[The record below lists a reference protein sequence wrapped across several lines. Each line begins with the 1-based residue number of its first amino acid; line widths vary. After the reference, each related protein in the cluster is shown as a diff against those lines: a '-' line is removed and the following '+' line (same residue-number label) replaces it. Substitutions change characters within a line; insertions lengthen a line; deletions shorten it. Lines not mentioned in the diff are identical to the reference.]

1 MAQAKVLV
9 VEDERIIALDLRQQL
24 QALGYVVI
32 GLAAS
37 GEQAVAMA
45 LELKPDLVLM
55 DIHLEGAMDGI
66 EAAQA
71 IHAHSRIPVVFL
83 TAYAEDET
91 LKRAQASLP
100 FGYLVKPSEY
110 RELHATIRMALAR
123 HAAEVGLER
132 SEERLR
138 LALDVEQ
145 LGVWEWN
152 TTMDRVT
159 TVGPIDAIFGGAL
172 EAIGASWEGFLQRV
186 HLEDRAAVQTAIEQA
201 LSSGQPLNLRFR
213 IVRPL
218 GAVSW
223 VETYAKVYS
232 TTPSTAARLV
242 GVAKD
247 ITERKQIEDR
257 LRQARAVFD
266 TTAEGIFIMDS
277 EHRIVSVN
285 PAFSVIT
292 GYRLEEVVG
301 GDPERL
307 VHARRHSDQFYS
319 RLESMAAGQWQG
331 ETYCRRKNGEVF
343 PAWESVNVV
352 RDEAGEMT
360 HYVAAFS
367 DITAMRQA
375 EKELHQL
382 SHHDPL
388 TGFPN
393 RLLFND
399 RLDQVLER
407 AAREKQRCA
416 LLFLDLDGFKVI
428 NDTLGHSSGD
438 LLLQSIASRLK
449 GALRRSDTAARL
461 GGDEFVVI
469 MADIAHAEDGAY
481 LARKLL
487 ETIAAPIELVGERI
501 TMSASVGLS
510 VYPDD
515 GADRHAL
522 LKAADTAMYHA
533 KAQGRNRYCFYT
545 RELAVR
551 AAERMSIEQGLRRA
565 LEREELVLHYQP
577 QVALTSGALTGAEA
591 LVRWQHP
598 QQGLIAPVRFISIAE
613 DSGLI
618 EPLGRWVL
626 LNACREAAG
635 WLKAGGPLLRLSVNV
650 SARQLTCDHFEET
663 VREAIQETAFPAH
676 QLEIEI
682 TESTLQVVEHSLHL
696 LEALKA
702 LGVQIAIDD
711 FGTGYSSLSL
721 LKHLPIDRLKI
732 DRSFVRDIPTDPND
746 VAIVEAIGALSRT
759 LTLNITAEGVENEA
773 QLETLRRLGCE
784 DGQGYLFS
792 PPLPLG
798 ELQRLINR
806 EAPWASLCTSSG
818 MSRDQK

>member
-1 MAQAKVLV
+1 
-9 VEDERIIALDLRQQL
+9 
-24 QALGYVVI
+24 
-32 GLAAS
+32 
-37 GEQAVAMA
+37 
-45 LELKPDLVLM
+45 
-55 DIHLEGAMDGI
+55 
-66 EAAQA
+66 
-71 IHAHSRIPVVFL
+71 
-83 TAYAEDET
+83 
-91 LKRAQASLP
+91 
-100 FGYLVKPSEY
+100 
-110 RELHATIRMALAR
+110 
-123 HAAEVGLER
+123 
-132 SEERLR
+132 
-138 LALDVEQ
+138 
-145 LGVWEWN
+145 
-152 TTMDRVT
+152 
-159 TVGPIDAIFGGAL
+159 
-172 EAIGASWEGFLQRV
+172 
-186 HLEDRAAVQTAIEQA
+186 
-201 LSSGQPLNLRFR
+201 
-213 IVRPL
+213 
-218 GAVSW
+218 VS
-223 VETYAKVYS
+223 
-232 TTPSTAARLV
+232 
-242 GVAKD
+242 
-247 ITERKQIEDR
+247 
-257 LRQARAVFD
+257 
-266 TTAEGIFIMDS
+266 
-277 EHRIVSVN
+277 
-285 PAFSVIT
+285 
-292 GYRLEEVVG
+292 
-301 GDPERL
+301 
-307 VHARRHSDQFYS
+307 
-319 RLESMAAGQWQG
+319 
-331 ETYCRRKNGEVF
+331 
-343 PAWESVNVV
+343 VV
-352 RDEAGEMT
+352 RDEAGEVT

-367 DITAMRQA
+367 DISAMREA
-375 EKELHQL
+375 EKELHRF

-388 TGFPN
+388 TGLPN

-428 NDTLGHSSGD
+428 NDTLGHASGD
-438 LLLQSIASRLK
+438 LLLQSIAVRLK

-469 MADIAHAEDGAY
+469 MADIAHAEDGAP

-487 ETIAAPIELVGERI
+487 ETIAVPIEVAGEQI

-522 LKAADTAMYHA
+522 LKAADTAMYNA

-545 RELAVR
+545 QELAVR

-591 LVRWQHP
+591 LLRWQHP
-598 QQGLIAPVRFISIAE
+598 QQGLIAPGRFISIAE
-613 DSGLI
+613 DSGII

-682 TESTLQVVEHSLHL
+682 TESTLQVIEHSLHL

-721 LKHLPIDRLKI
+721 LKYLPIDRLKI

-759 LTLNITAEGVENEA
+759 LMLSITAEGVENEA
-773 QLETLRRLGCE
+773 QLETLRRLGCG